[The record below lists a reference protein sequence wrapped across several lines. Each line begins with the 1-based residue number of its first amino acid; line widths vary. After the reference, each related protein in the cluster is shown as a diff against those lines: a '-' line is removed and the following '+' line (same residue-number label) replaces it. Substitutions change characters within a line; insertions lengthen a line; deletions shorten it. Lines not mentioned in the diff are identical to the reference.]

1 LGIALQ
7 GSRFSR
13 GERNNAV
20 VYQLF
25 GQHTTFG
32 KVKKCVFLLEMIFG
46 GDSMAKEILEQ
57 VRAAELNNDNM
68 LEQAKVEVGEHQEAK
83 SSELTLMKKESQER
97 VQKALDDLRDKEE
110 KILKE
115 AETKLQKEIS
125 DSDAN
130 YRALYES
137 NKKEAVGM
145 ILERVKTLYGG

>member
-1 LGIALQ
+1 
-7 GSRFSR
+7 
-13 GERNNAV
+13 
-20 VYQLF
+20 
-25 GQHTTFG
+25 
-32 KVKKCVFLLEMIFG
+32 
-46 GDSMAKEILEQ
+46 MAKEILEQ

-68 LEQAKVEVGEHQEAK
+68 LEQARVEVGEHQEAK

-130 YRALYES
+130 YRTLYES